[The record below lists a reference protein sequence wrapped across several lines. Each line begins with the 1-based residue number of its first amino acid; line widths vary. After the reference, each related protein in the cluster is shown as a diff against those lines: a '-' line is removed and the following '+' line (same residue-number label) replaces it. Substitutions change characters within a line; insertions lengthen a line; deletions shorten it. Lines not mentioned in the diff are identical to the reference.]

1 MPGVYGSGI
10 GLGTKPSASTQF
22 VSIHPTIGLSL
33 ASYLYTS
40 GFAYAKVYTQ
50 KASPWY
56 TYIYTYICVLIDFDR
71 HIHIYI
77 QCVYDYTAVYICK
90 HTHLA
95 IVVSLCVCTHIY
107 IYIYEDTSVYIC
119 LHIYIY
125 IRILKVYI
133 LTYAK

>member
-56 TYIYTYICVLIDFDR
+56 TYIYIHIYVYLLISID
-71 HIHIYI
+71 IYIYI